1 MSPVTLIQPTF
12 NSMIVNKSM
21 ITNFYIPLLLGLQK
35 IVPHWPFERTIIP
48 KQPTAQVTPEIFDL

>member
-1 MSPVTLIQPTF
+1 MPPVTLIQPTF
-12 NSMIVNKSM
+12 NSMNVNKSM

-48 KQPTAQVTPEIFDL
+48 KTANRPSNP